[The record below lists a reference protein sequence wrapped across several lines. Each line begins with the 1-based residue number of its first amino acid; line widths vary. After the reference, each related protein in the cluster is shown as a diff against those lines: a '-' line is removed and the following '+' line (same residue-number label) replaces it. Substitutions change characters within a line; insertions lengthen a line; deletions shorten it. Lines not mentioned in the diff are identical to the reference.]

1 MHVTVGELIGN
12 FILIT
17 GSFILLLVLIKK
29 FAWSN
34 ITGIFEERAEK
45 IASDIDRA
53 EEARQKAEV
62 LAQKREDELAGSRKE
77 AKTIIENAK
86 ETAEQSKANILADA
100 KLEAGHLKEK
110 ANQEI
115 PQNKVEALQ
124 SVKGEVADLT
134 ISLAGKIISQNL
146 DSHAHK
152 ALIDQYI
159 DQLGEA

>member
-12 FILIT
+12 FILIA

-86 ETAEQSKANILADA
+86 ETAEKSKASILADA
-100 KLEAGHLKEK
+100 KLEAGRLKEK

-115 PQNKVEALQ
+115 AQNKAEALQ

-146 DSHAHK
+146 DGQAHK
-152 ALIDQYI
+152 ELIDQYI
-159 DQLGEA
+159 DQLGAA

>member
-12 FILIT
+12 FILIA

-45 IASDIDRA
+45 IASDI
-53 EEARQKAEV
+53 E
-62 LAQKREDELAGSRKE
+62 KREDELAGSRKE

-86 ETAEQSKANILADA
+86 ETAEKSKASILADA
-100 KLEAGHLKEK
+100 KLEAGRLKEK

-115 PQNKVEALQ
+115 AQNKAEALQ

-146 DSHAHK
+146 DGHAHK
-152 ALIDQYI
+152 ELIDQYI

>member
-110 ANQEI
+110 SNQEI
-115 PQNKVEALQ
+115 AQNKVEALQ

>member
-12 FILIT
+12 FVLIT

-53 EEARQKAEV
+53 EEARQKVEV

-115 PQNKVEALQ
+115 AQNKVEALQ

>member
-115 PQNKVEALQ
+115 AQNKVEALQ

-134 ISLAGKIISQNL
+134 ISLAGKIILQNL

>member
-115 PQNKVEALQ
+115 AQNKIEALQ

>member
-115 PQNKVEALQ
+115 AQNKVEALQ

-146 DSHAHK
+146 DSHTHK

>member
-34 ITGIFEERAEK
+34 IAGIFEERAEK

-115 PQNKVEALQ
+115 AQNKVEALQ

>member
-77 AKTIIENAK
+77 SKTIIENAK

-115 PQNKVEALQ
+115 AQNKVEALQ

>member
-12 FILIT
+12 FILIA
-17 GSFILLLVLIKK
+17 GSFILLIVLVKK
-29 FAWSN
+29 YAWSN
-34 ITGIFEERAEK
+34 LTSVFEERANK
-45 IASDIDRA
+45 IAADIDGA
-53 EEARQKAEV
+53 EQARQKAET
-62 LAQKREDELAGSRKE
+62 LAQKREDELAGSRNE

-86 ETAEQSKANILADA
+86 TAEKSKADILADA
-100 KLEAGHLKEK
+100 KVEAGRLKEK

-115 PQNKVEALQ
+115 AQNKAEALQ

-134 ISLAGKIISQNL
+134 VSLAGKIISKNL

-152 ALIDQYI
+152 ELIDQYI

>member
-12 FILIT
+12 FVLIT

-86 ETAEQSKANILADA
+86 ETAEQSKVNILADA

-115 PQNKVEALQ
+115 AQNKVEALQ

>member
-100 KLEAGHLKEK
+100 KLEAEHLKEK

-115 PQNKVEALQ
+115 AQNKVEALQ

>member
-115 PQNKVEALQ
+115 AQNKVEALQ

-146 DSHAHK
+146 NSHAHK

>member
-12 FILIT
+12 FILIA

-34 ITGIFEERAEK
+34 ITSIFEERAEK
-45 IASDIDRA
+45 IATDIDSA
-53 EEARQKAEV
+53 EQARQKAEA
-62 LAQKREDELAGSRKE
+62 LAQKREDELSGSRKE

-86 ETAEQSKANILADA
+86 GTAEQSKANILADA
-100 KLEAGHLKEK
+100 KLEAGRLKEK

-115 PQNKVEALQ
+115 AQNKVEALQ
-124 SVKGEVADLT
+124 SVKDEVADLT
-134 ISLAGKIISQNL
+134 VSLAGKIISQNL
-146 DSHAHK
+146 DGYAHK
-152 ALIDQYI
+152 ELIDQYI

>member
-12 FILIT
+12 FILIA

-53 EEARQKAEV
+53 EEAREKAEV

-86 ETAEQSKANILADA
+86 ETAEKSKASILADA
-100 KLEAGHLKEK
+100 KLEAGRLKEK

-115 PQNKVEALQ
+115 AQNKAEALQ

-134 ISLAGKIISQNL
+134 ISLAAKIISQNL
-146 DSHAHK
+146 DGHAHK
-152 ALIDQYI
+152 ELIDQYI

>member
-12 FILIT
+12 FILIA

-62 LAQKREDELAGSRKE
+62 LAQN
-77 AKTIIENAK
+77 AKMNWLVAVKKLRQSLRMRK
-86 ETAEQSKANILADA
+86 ETAEKSKASILADA
-100 KLEAGHLKEK
+100 KLEAGRLKEK

-115 PQNKVEALQ
+115 AQNKAEALQ

-146 DSHAHK
+146 DGHAHK
-152 ALIDQYI
+152 ELIDQYI

>member
-86 ETAEQSKANILADA
+86 ETAEQSKDNILADA

-115 PQNKVEALQ
+115 AQNKVEALQ

>member
-12 FILIT
+12 FILIA

-34 ITGIFEERAEK
+34 ITSIFEERAEK

-86 ETAEQSKANILADA
+86 ETAEKSKASILADA
-100 KLEAGHLKEK
+100 KLEEGRLKEK

-115 PQNKVEALQ
+115 AQNKAEAIQ

-146 DSHAHK
+146 DGHAHK
-152 ALIDQYI
+152 ELIDQYI

>member
-12 FILIT
+12 FILIA

-86 ETAEQSKANILADA
+86 ETAEKSKASILADA
-100 KLEAGHLKEK
+100 KLEAGRLKEK

-115 PQNKVEALQ
+115 AQNKAEALQ

-146 DSHAHK
+146 DGQAHK
-152 ALIDQYI
+152 ELIDQYI

>member
-62 LAQKREDELAGSRKE
+62 LDQKREDELAGSRKE

-115 PQNKVEALQ
+115 AQNKVEALQ

>member
-12 FILIT
+12 FILIA

-34 ITGIFEERAEK
+34 ITGIFEERADK

-86 ETAEQSKANILADA
+86 ETAEKSKASILADA
-100 KLEAGHLKEK
+100 KLEAGRLKEK

-115 PQNKVEALQ
+115 AQNKAEALQ

-146 DSHAHK
+146 DVHAHK
-152 ALIDQYI
+152 ELIDQYI

>member
-12 FILIT
+12 FILIA

-34 ITGIFEERAEK
+34 IISIFEERAVK
-45 IASDIDRA
+45 IATDIDSA
-53 EEARQKAEV
+53 EEARQKAEA

-86 ETAEQSKANILADA
+86 ETAEQSKASILADA
-100 KLEAGHLKEK
+100 KLEAGRLKEK

-115 PQNKVEALQ
+115 AQNKAEALQ

-146 DSHAHK
+146 DDHAHK
-152 ALIDQYI
+152 ELIDQYI

>member
-12 FILIT
+12 FILIA

-86 ETAEQSKANILADA
+86 ETAEKSKADILAEA
-100 KLEAGHLKEK
+100 KLEAGRLKEK

-115 PQNKVEALQ
+115 AQNKAEALQ
-124 SVKGEVADLT
+124 SVKGDVADLT

-146 DSHAHK
+146 DSQAHK
-152 ALIDQYI
+152 ELIDQYI

>member
-115 PQNKVEALQ
+115 AQNKVEALQ
-124 SVKGEVADLT
+124 SVKGEVAALT

>member
-115 PQNKVEALQ
+115 AQNKVEALQ

-134 ISLAGKIISQNL
+134 ISLVGKIISQNL

>member
-45 IASDIDRA
+45 IASDIDRS

-115 PQNKVEALQ
+115 AQNKVEALQ

>member
-100 KLEAGHLKEK
+100 KLEAGYLKEK

-115 PQNKVEALQ
+115 AQNKVEALQ

>member
-62 LAQKREDELAGSRKE
+62 LAQKREDELADSRKE

-115 PQNKVEALQ
+115 AQNKVEALQ

>member
-45 IASDIDRA
+45 IASYIDRA

-115 PQNKVEALQ
+115 AQNKVEALQ

>member
-115 PQNKVEALQ
+115 AQNKVEALQ
-124 SVKGEVADLT
+124 SVKSEVADLT